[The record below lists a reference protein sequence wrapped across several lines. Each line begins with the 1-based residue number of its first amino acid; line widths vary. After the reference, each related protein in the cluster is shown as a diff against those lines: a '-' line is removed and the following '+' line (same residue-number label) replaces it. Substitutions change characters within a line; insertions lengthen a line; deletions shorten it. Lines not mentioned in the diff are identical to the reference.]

1 MEADI
6 QFKSVSDDNME
17 ACIRLKEEVG
27 GVVHC
32 LQRELAANGRAFA
45 ICDGDRVVGFTMFAF
60 DEGCEEP
67 NDRYWLWRF
76 VIDRECQ
83 GRGYGHL
90 AMGAIIAYFK
100 NTGWITSSCPR
111 RRATGERSRC
121 TSDLVLRKM
130 GRGTA
135 KRPCFS

>member
-1 MEADI
+1 MA
-6 QFKSVSDDNME
+6 
-17 ACIRLKEEVG
+17 
-27 GVVHC
+27 
-32 LQRELAANGRAFA
+32 RAFA